1 MKNNQAKILVYLS
14 VLSVFV
20 LLIIFAYYQAVF
32 IQNPSTNQNTNTNN
46 EVVNGG
52 ALELGYDPLITVVPE
67 ELQSL
72 QAKSNIFIS
81 TFDPKI
87 GSSQAKV
94 IITLFADLSNPDL
107 PDLFNIL
114 EEVYAENPEDL
125 VVVWKDFVAITDPPS
140 VSLRAAEA
148 VHCAHDQEK
157 FWDLFKFLLNNQA
170 NFSDNF
176 FKESAKDKEL
186 DYEEFLACFENNM
199 MKPVVEQSYYYSRTV
214 GIEKAPTIFI
224 NDEKLEDDFTK
235 EKIEEK
241 INIILDALKQ
251 E

>member
-14 VLSVFV
+14 VLSVFI

-32 IQNPSTNQNTNTNN
+32 IQNPSTNQNTNSNSLII
-46 EVVNGG
+46 NGG
-52 ALELGYDPLITVVPE
+52 DLELGYDPLITTVPK

-72 QAKSNIFIS
+72 QSKSNIFIS

-87 GSSQAKV
+87 GSNQAKV

-114 EEVYAENPEDL
+114 EEVYADNPEDL

-140 VSLRAAEA
+140 VSLKAAEA
-148 VHCAHDQEK
+148 VHCAHDQQK
-157 FWDLFKFLLNNQA
+157 FWDLFKYLLNNQGS
-170 NFSDNF
+170 FDENF
-176 FKESAKDKEL
+176 FKEAAKTKGL
-186 DYEEFLACFENNM
+186 DYEVFLPCFENSM
-199 MKPVVEQSYYYSRTV
+199 MKPVVEQSYYYSETV
-214 GIEKAPTIFI
+214 GVEKAPTIFV
-224 NDEKLEDDFTK
+224 NDEKLEDDITK

-241 INIILDALKQ
+241 VNNILDALKQ